1 MSKLDQE
8 TRGTNPARLF
18 LRMPSVPRLG
28 LNETET
34 KIWTAL
40 AHKSPLSIV
49 KLAHLTGKTRPTIYK
64 YLACLQ
70 KDGFVLARKKG
81 QRVVYTLNKAK
92 HPLDRPR
99 KGERHQTT
107 DPDVQVYRGK
117 EIRKVWERLLEELP
131 KKAIFYRYD
140 GYGSSQ
146 SLAGIVPANN
156 YQMIEDKKLERFV
169 ITNDAL
175 RRGIYKK
182 RVECA
187 SRKLP
192 ASFDRF
198 EQGITQFIFGDTIAL
213 VDLTKQVAFMIENKA
228 LAEYHRKLFQF
239 LYRQLPE

>member
-1 MSKLDQE
+1 MGHMRDQPAGLFIYMS
-8 TRGTNPARLF
+8 ARL
-18 LRMPSVPRLG
+18 RPG

-34 KIWTAL
+34 KIWNAL
-40 AHKSPLSIV
+40 ACKSPLSIV
-49 KLAHLTGKTRPTIYK
+49 ELTDLTGKTRPTIYK
-64 YLACLQ
+64 YLARLR
-70 KDGFVLARKKG
+70 KDGFTLTVKKG
-81 QRVVYTLNKAK
+81 KRVVYVLNKAK

-99 KGERHQTT
+99 KEERHPTT

-117 EIRKVWERLLEELP
+117 EIRKVWERLLVELP
-131 KKAIFYRYD
+131 KKSIFYRYD

-146 SLAGIVPANN
+146 SLVGIMPKDN
-156 YQMIEDKKLERFV
+156 YHIIEDKKLERFV
-169 ITNDAL
+169 ITNDTL
-175 RRGIYKK
+175 RRGAYKK

-192 ASFDRF
+192 VSFDAF

-239 LYRQLPE
+239 LYHQLPE

>member
-1 MSKLDQE
+1 MSS
-8 TRGTNPARLF
+8 P
-18 LRMPSVPRLG
+18 LRPG
-28 LNETET
+28 LNETGT
-34 KIWTAL
+34 KIWNAL

-49 KLAHLTGKTRPTIYK
+49 ELASLTEKTRPTIYK
-64 YLACLQ
+64 YLDRLQ
-70 KDGFVLARKKG
+70 KDEFVLAVKKEK
-81 QRVVYTLNKAK
+81 RIVYALNKAK

-99 KGERHQTT
+99 KGERHPKS
-107 DPDVQVYRGK
+107 DPDVLVYRGK
-117 EIRKVWERLLEELP
+117 DIRKVWERLLEELP

-146 SLAGIVPANN
+146 SLAGIMPANN
-156 YQMIEDKKLERFV
+156 YQIIEDKKLERFV
-169 ITNDAL
+169 ITNDVL
-175 RRGIYKK
+175 RRGAYKK

-192 ASFDRF
+192 VSFDRF

-239 LYRQLPE
+239 IYRQLPE

>member
-1 MSKLDQE
+1 MRPL
-8 TRGTNPARLF
+8 
-18 LRMPSVPRLG
+18 PRLG

-34 KIWTAL
+34 KIWNAL

-49 KLAHLTGKTRPTIYK
+49 ELAGLAGKTRPTIYK
-64 YLACLQ
+64 YLDRLQ
-70 KDGFVLARKKG
+70 KNGFILTAKKG
-81 QRVVYTLNKAK
+81 KRIVYALNKNK
-92 HPLDRPR
+92 HPLDPPR
-99 KGERHQTT
+99 NGEHHPPT
-107 DPDVQVYRGK
+107 DPDIQVYRGK
-117 EIRKVWERLLEELP
+117 EIRRVWERLLEELP

-146 SLAGIVPANN
+146 SLVGIMPANN
-156 YQMIEDKKLERFV
+156 YQIIEDKKLERFV

-175 RRGIYKK
+175 RRGVYKK

-192 ASFDRF
+192 ASFDDF

-213 VDLTKQVAFMIENKA
+213 VDLTKEVAFMIENKA

-239 LYRQLPE
+239 LYHQLPE